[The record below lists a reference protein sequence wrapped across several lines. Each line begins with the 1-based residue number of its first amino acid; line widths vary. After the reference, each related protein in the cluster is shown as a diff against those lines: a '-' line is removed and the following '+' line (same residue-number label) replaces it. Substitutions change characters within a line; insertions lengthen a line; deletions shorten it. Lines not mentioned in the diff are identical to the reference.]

1 MHKKWLQQTQP
12 QNGTFGWNLVRTYL
26 LFSVAPKSTESKIR
40 IFDHVCAS
48 DRRWGK
54 HKGSKKK
61 CGMFC
66 LLQIHDFW
74 PRTFSMRFV
83 TCRSWNC
90 PCCVLFVTFRNHKFP
105 CCVLFA
111 ACWSWSYSG
120 HAGAGITDFAH
131 HFENPK
137 SMAES
142 PNPKI
147 YIPKSGGSGWL
158 DSKVLGNSARAAR
171 QVFFDAA

>member
-1 MHKKWLQQTQP
+1 
-12 QNGTFGWNLVRTYL
+12 
-26 LFSVAPKSTESKIR
+26 
-40 IFDHVCAS
+40 
-48 DRRWGK
+48 
-54 HKGSKKK
+54 
-61 CGMFC
+61 
-66 LLQIHDFW
+66 
-74 PRTFSMRFV
+74 MRFE

-111 ACWSWSYSG
+111 ACWGWNYLG
-120 HAGAGITDFAH
+120 HVGAGITDFAH

-142 PNPKI
+142 PNPKV
-147 YIPKSGGSGWL
+147 YILKSVGSGWL
-158 DSKVLGNSARAAR
+158 DSKVLGNSARAASPVDIMVPGALGSNWR